1 MMPPDAN
8 RTPLARTRFYYGWVI
23 VAVSAVILLV
33 VFGIRLSF
41 TVFFV
46 ALTDEFNWTR
56 GDTALIFSVSMI
68 VFAITSTPA
77 GMALDRFGAR
87 RTFGVGALL
96 LALGLFMS
104 SRVDAYWQLVA
115 SYGLIAGL
123 GISILGLGPQA
134 GLISRWFVKKRG
146 VALGIAFA
154 GTGLGTLLL
163 TPGVESLIRL
173 VDWQRTYL
181 VLAGLALAL
190 IPFIVI
196 FLRLNPSSIGPK
208 PDGDHVPGDRPVDG
222 QSGTWTLS
230 KAMRTTAFWFLIL
243 ASLGAIG
250 PLRMLTVHQLAAV
263 VDAGFDSLQ
272 AAMVIGLSGAVTAVA
287 FISFGALSDRIG
299 RAYAYAMGS
308 ISLLGAIIVLSGIHE
323 ERTVAWLLLYVVL
336 LGLGEGSR
344 SGLVTAVASDLF
356 PGQSMGAING
366 TVGAAFG
373 LGAALFPWMAGT
385 IFDRYGAYT
394 YAYVLASL
402 AIIISTAALWL
413 ALSSSRRRMG

>member
-1 MMPPDAN
+1 MPPAHT
-8 RTPLARTRFYYGWVI
+8 RTPFSGSGFYYGWVI
-23 VAVSAVILLV
+23 VAVSALVLLV
-33 VFGIRLSF
+33 AFGVRLSF

-46 ALTDEFNWTR
+46 ALTDDFAWSR
-56 GDTALIFSVSMI
+56 GSTALIFSVSML

-77 GMALDRFGAR
+77 GMALDRFGVR

-104 SRVDAYWQLVA
+104 SRVVAYWQLVV
-115 SYGLIAGL
+115 SYGLVVGL

-134 GLISRWFVKKRG
+134 GLISRWFVKRRG

-163 TPGVESLIRL
+163 TPGVEGLIRL
-173 VDWQRTYL
+173 LDWQRTYM

-190 IPFIVI
+190 IPIIVI
-196 FLRLNPSSIGPK
+196 FLRLNPSSMGLR
-208 PDGDHVPGDRPVDG
+208 PDGDLETSDNSDTVQAG
-222 QSGTWTLS
+222 SWTLGR
-230 KAMRTTAFWFLIL
+230 AMKTIAFWLLIL

-263 VDAGFDSLQ
+263 VDAGFDSLV
-272 AAMVIGLSGAVTAVA
+272 AAAVIGLSGAVTAIA
-287 FISFGALSDRIG
+287 FISFGALSDRIS
-299 RAYAYAMGS
+299 RAYAYAIGS
-308 ISLLGAIIVLSGIHE
+308 ACLLGAIVVLSGVRE
-323 ERTVAWLLLYVVL
+323 ERTVSWLLLYVVL

-356 PGQSMGAING
+356 PGQSLGAING

-373 LGAALFPWMAGT
+373 LGAAFFPWMAGA

-394 YAYVLASL
+394 YAYAFAGV
-402 AIIISTAALWL
+402 AILISTAALWL
-413 ALSSSRRRMG
+413 SLSVAKRQSS

>member
-1 MMPPDAN
+1 MPPATN
-8 RTPLARTRFYYGWVI
+8 RTSPTSTRYYYGWVI

-87 RTFGVGALL
+87 RTFGIGSLL

-104 SRVDAYWQLVA
+104 SQVVAYWQLVL
-115 SYGLIAGL
+115 SYGLVAGL
-123 GISILGLGPQA
+123 GISILGLGPLA
-134 GLISRWFVKKRG
+134 GLISRWFIKKRG
-146 VALGIAFA
+146 VALGAAFA

-190 IPFIVI
+190 IPLIVI
-196 FLRLNPSSIGPK
+196 FLRLNPSSKGFS
-208 PDGDHVPGDRPVDG
+208 PDGDHTPGAQPVTG
-222 QSGTWTLS
+222 RSRTWTLS
-230 KAMRTTAFWFLIL
+230 RASRTTAFWFLIL

-272 AAMVIGLSGAVTAVA
+272 AATVIGLSGAVTAIA

-299 RAYAYAMGS
+299 RIYAYAIGS
-308 ISLLGAIIVLSGIHE
+308 ICLLGAIIVLSGIRE
-323 ERTVAWLLLYVVL
+323 ERTVSWLLLYVVL

-356 PGQSMGAING
+356 PGRSMGAING

-373 LGAALFPWMAGT
+373 LGAAFFPWMAGT

-394 YAYVLASL
+394 FAYVLAGL
-402 AIIISTAALWL
+402 AILISTAALWL
-413 ALSSSRRRMG
+413 ALSSSRRQKG

>member
-1 MMPPDAN
+1 MPPAD
-8 RTPLARTRFYYGWVI
+8 TGSFRTRVSFYYGWVI

-46 ALTDEFNWTR
+46 TLTEEFSWTR

-87 RTFGVGALL
+87 RTFSVGAFV
-96 LALGLFMS
+96 LALGLLLS
-104 SRVDAYWQLVA
+104 SQVETYWQLVL
-115 SYGLIAGL
+115 SYGLVAGL
-123 GISILGLGPQA
+123 GITILGLGPQA
-134 GLISRWFVKKRG
+134 GLISRWFLKKRG
-146 VALGIAFA
+146 VALGVAFA

-173 VDWQRTYL
+173 VDWQRTYV

-190 IPFIVI
+190 IPLIVI
-196 FLRLNPSSIGPK
+196 FLRLNPSSMSLR
-208 PDGDHVPGDRPVDG
+208 PDGDQETINDQSAG
-222 QSGTWTLS
+222 QTGTWTLS
-230 KAMRTTAFWFLIL
+230 SAMKTVAFWLLIL

-263 VDAGFDSLQ
+263 VDAGFDSLM
-272 AAMVIGLSGAVTAVA
+272 AAVIIGLSGAVTAAA

-299 RAYAYAMGS
+299 RAGAYTIGS
-308 ISLLGAIIVLSGIHE
+308 VCLLGAIIILSGIRD
-323 ERTVAWLLLYVVL
+323 ERTIYWLLLYVL
-336 LGLGEGSR
+336 FLGLGEGSR
-344 SGLVTAVASDLF
+344 AGLVTAVASDLF
-356 PGQSMGAING
+356 PGPSMGAING
-366 TVGAAFG
+366 SVGAAFG

-385 IFDRYGAYT
+385 IFDQYGAYT
-394 YAYVLASL
+394 YAYGLAGL
-402 AIIISTAALWL
+402 AILISTVALWL
-413 ALSSSRRRMG
+413 ALNVAKR